1 MCPLKTNLKHM
12 KNQKMNVLT
21 FLKRTISFFTLA
33 VATLCW
39 TGCSDDDEEE
49 AAFDCTTSSISF
61 DLSVQDCDDLE
72 LDNVSGGT
80 APYEFSIDG
89 TNFQPG
95 ASFDDVAAGSVTVT
109 VRDANNCTNTE
120 IVTITDNLSIEA
132 TADTF
137 TITAEA
143 SGGTAPYEYS
153 IDDTN
158 FQASATFEGLEEQD
172 YTVHVRDA
180 HGCSADVLVTAVA
193 LSSTTD
199 ARDGQTYKIVRIGD
213 QLWFAENFNLDT
225 NTADSTSSWYYDNDQ
240 AANEARYGRLY
251 TWFVAQE
258 IAPEGWRLPSAADYE
273 TLVATAGGSPDAV
286 TALLPGGSSGF
297 DFELAGNKVGPGQ
310 DFLDLDFSGRAWTTD
325 EEEGKEEDGIAFI
338 LRETSPTAGPTSSPA
353 KIDGVSVRFIKMD

>member
-1 MCPLKTNLKHM
+1 MCPLKINLKHM

-49 AAFDCTTSSISF
+49 AAFDCTTTSISF

-109 VRDANNCTNTE
+109 VRDANNCMNTE

-180 HGCSADVLVTAVA
+180 HGCSADVLVTAAA

-225 NTADSTSSWYYDNDQ
+225 NTADSTSSWYYDDDQ

-251 TWFVAQE
+251 TWFVARE
-258 IAPEGWRLPSAADYE
+258 IAPEGWKLPSGDDYQALIDATGGGATSVDALLTGGNSGFEFELGGRRSGTFETFGMIESTAFAWTSDEEMGKPSDGVSFAIREADDLIE
-273 TLVATAGGSPDAV
+273 LGSP
-286 TALLPGGSSGF
+286 
-297 DFELAGNKVGPGQ
+297 EKVNG
-310 DFLDLDFSGRAWTTD
+310 L
-325 EEEGKEEDGIAFI
+325 
-338 LRETSPTAGPTSSPA
+338 
-353 KIDGVSVRFIKMD
+353 SVRFIKVD